1 MCWSEG
7 VKTEKCSEGGVN
19 IGNISDGSC
28 IKVAGVDFAE
38 GADTFTASVASAGS
52 GGQIE
57 IHLDSKTG
65 PLAGTCSVSGTGGW
79 QSWQEV
85 SCDITGASGEHDL
98 YFVFK
103 GSDTY
108 LLNVDWWQ
116 FSGPGSASSGDKT
129 YIFQSGFE
137 SGTDGWTGR
146 GAAKVERTTEDSFG
160 GSASALVTGRTAA
173 WNGIGKNLGYKFK
186 AGESYSFSANV
197 KYTDG
202 EPTNTFH
209 FTLQYNDENG
219 DPVYKKIDTQTVPK
233 GQWVQLTN
241 TGFTIPSGAKNCYI
255 YVETEGDEGIDF
267 FVDDISAAVD
277 GTVIPGAGHSGPAVI
292 PGDLTF
298 DGKINVFDMILGKTA
313 YVDMMTSL
321 DCDEMVLKAADV
333 DGSGEFSLS
342 DLVQIGNFILGRADS
357 FLPAA
362 S

>member
-1 MCWSEG
+1 M
-7 VKTEKCSEGGVN
+7 
-19 IGNISDGSC
+19 
-28 IKVAGVDFAE
+28 
-38 GADTFTASVASAGS
+38 
-52 GGQIE
+52 
-57 IHLDSKTG
+57 
-65 PLAGTCSVSGTGGW
+65 
-79 QSWQEV
+79 
-85 SCDITGASGEHDL
+85 
-98 YFVFK
+98 
-103 GSDTY
+103 
-108 LLNVDWWQ
+108 
-116 FSGPGSASSGDKT
+116 
-129 YIFQSGFE
+129 
-137 SGTDGWTGR
+137 
-146 GAAKVERTTEDSFG
+146 ERTTEDSFG